1 MGDLRAAP
9 CSATRR
15 DVHRRRRGS
24 GPTSLRSNGC
34 VAADVDLDGNT
45 DLYVT
50 STTYDA
56 LLWNR
61 GDGTFSEIARPAGI
75 AEYGNAA
82 RPWDLN
88 GDGLPTSS

>member
-1 MGDLRAAP
+1 M
-9 CSATRR
+9 
-15 DVHRRRRGS
+15 
-24 GPTSLRSNGC
+24 
-34 VAADVDLDGNT
+34 AADVDLDGHT

-75 AEYGNAA
+75 AEYGWHAA
-82 RPWDLN
+82 RPWV
-88 GDGLPTSS
+88 T